1 MGLPLPASRPLA
13 RPLPGTSAFPLPTW
27 KDVVETEAGAVR
39 APFPERALPYVPSGH
54 TLSYGA
60 TPPHGVPLVSTLS
73 ATQRFPVTSLPRT
86 SEPLHAGP
94 QVLEEGQVWAHLCRR
109 GVTGTPAQM
118 QAGFSVLRRGRLSA
132 SRGPLQPRP
141 LHFRQ
146 EETEGQ
152 RLPAPRA
159 LPLPLHLDRDASSP
173 AEGPHPPLGPRQH
186 SCQPA
191 LQVWGSGH
199 PQRRS
204 AFLPREQKRTR
215 QLRGGQEEQCAHPYV

>member
-1 MGLPLPASRPLA
+1 MCLAVTHSVTGPPHLTVSLWAPHSVPLSDSQSHPCQGHLSLCMPVHKCLR
-13 RPLPGTSAFPLPTW
+13 
-27 KDVVETEAGAVR
+27 R
-39 APFPERALPYVPSGH
+39 AKCGH
-54 TLSYGA
+54 TCG
-60 TPPHGVPLVSTLS
+60 
-73 ATQRFPVTSLPRT
+73 
-86 SEPLHAGP
+86 
-94 QVLEEGQVWAHLCRR
+94 RR

-146 EETEGQ
+146 EETEEE

-159 LPLPLHLDRDASSP
+159 RHLPLHLDRDASSP
-173 AEGPHPPLGPRQH
+173 AVGPHPPLGPRQH